1 MTRRHSQRR
10 KPVQPPLPSSI
21 GAPNRDHG
29 GGEQQ
34 EQEKNEPIQV
44 VLMHPGGNRNP
55 HTRQQRAFSA
65 ALLAEDLQI
74 DSALA
79 EEVLTELGKHNLLM
93 MSQLDTPNGPLNTYQ
108 LRPGCNLIPFLYFG
122 AELMRSLGHYSLIF
136 PARRTA
142 LMRGALG
149 ENSLSPHW
157 ITTAHQEEN
166 QLPYGK
172 YGMD

>member
-1 MTRRHSQRR
+1 MYGTGPPGLWLYAGISLYVRPGPSRR
-10 KPVQPPLPSSI
+10 
-21 GAPNRDHG
+21 
-29 GGEQQ
+29 
-34 EQEKNEPIQV
+34 
-44 VLMHPGGNRNP
+44 
-55 HTRQQRAFSA
+55 F
-65 ALLAEDLQI
+65 
-74 DSALA
+74 
-79 EEVLTELGKHNLLM
+79 NLLM

>member
-1 MTRRHSQRR
+1 MIG
-10 KPVQPPLPSSI
+10 SSFR
-21 GAPNRDHG
+21 A
-29 GGEQQ
+29 
-34 EQEKNEPIQV
+34 
-44 VLMHPGGNRNP
+44 LAYT

-122 AELMRSLGHYSLIF
+122 AELMRSLAGLYNSK
-136 PARRTA
+136 ARSRRWQGQTG
-142 LMRGALG
+142 R
-149 ENSLSPHW
+149 
-157 ITTAHQEEN
+157 
-166 QLPYGK
+166 
-172 YGMD
+172 